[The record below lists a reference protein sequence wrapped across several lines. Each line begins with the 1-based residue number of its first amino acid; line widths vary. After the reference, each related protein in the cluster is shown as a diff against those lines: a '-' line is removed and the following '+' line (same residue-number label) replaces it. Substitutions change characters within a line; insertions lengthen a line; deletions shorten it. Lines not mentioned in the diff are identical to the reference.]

1 MMAIIT
7 NTLKHSVVT
16 IAVATTTMSLGLGI
30 ATAQSDFPERPVE
43 VVTHASP
50 GGGTDTTARTLLIGT
65 RRALGADMRINPRTG
80 GGGVLAMNFVDQAER
95 DGHTLMAITPTHLFA
110 IARNKGPLEIDD
122 LVGIVR
128 TTDDPIVVMVRAD
141 SNYET
146 LDDLIEAGRDNSIK
160 WGTTQIGGVDHV
172 AGATLA
178 DVADT
183 EISVVPFSGGGQI
196 VTNLM
201 GGNIDAAGLNITEA
215 IDQIEGGDF
224 RALAVMSKE
233 RMDILPDVPTT
244 VEHGYDVTFST
255 VRGVV
260 ALRGVP
266 QERLD
271 ILEEA
276 MLEGM
281 QHSAYQAYLTGTGLD
296 GNSIGDAEEWN
307 EQIRDLYES
316 AEKAM
321 TDLGMVEQ

>member
-1 MMAIIT
+1 M
-7 NTLKHSVVT
+7 SVMTKTFTRSVLAT
-16 IAVATTTMSLGLGI
+16 VVATTAMTFGLSSAI
-30 ATAQSDFPERPVE
+30 AQSDFPERPVE

-65 RRALGADMRINPRTG
+65 RRALGEDMRITPRTG
-80 GGGVLAMNFVDQAER
+80 GGGVLAMNYVNEAER

-110 IARNKGPLEIDD
+110 IARNQGPLEIDD
-122 LVGIVR
+122 LVGVVR
-128 TTDDPIVVMVRAD
+128 TTDDPVVVMVRAD
-141 SNYET
+141 SDYET
-146 LDDLIEAGRDNSIK
+146 LDDLIEAGRDNPIK
-160 WGTTQIGGVDHV
+160 WGTTQIGGIDHV

-178 DVADT
+178 DEANT
-183 EISVVPFSGGGQI
+183 EISVVPFSGGGEI

-201 GGNIDAAGLNITEA
+201 GGNIDASGLNITEA

-224 RALAVMSKE
+224 RALAVMAKE
-233 RMDILPDVPTT
+233 RMSVLPDVPTT
-244 VEHGYDVTFST
+244 VELGYDVTFST

-260 ALRGVP
+260 ALKGVP

-296 GNSIGDAEEWN
+296 GSSIGNAEEWN
-307 EQIRDLYES
+307 EQIRDLYEA

-321 TDLGMVEQ
+321 ADLGMVEQ